1 MARGLRAPAGQ
12 TTRVPRAPAG
22 YAAKMSHRTS
32 THESDPDDIGY
43 LYNLK
48 GSSNTGSGGS
58 APGMLALSVWGF
70 AALLAQLIRTIESP
84 VDVDVSRSSHDDVG
98 FYIDV
103 VLATTGVEFLLA
115 IIGALAAL
123 ALVATEPGRRRIGAA
138 IVNIVL
144 AGLALSVFLNN
155 WIVLLFESPVR
166 QEVWWGGLLMGVC
179 PVIVLAASIVELRR
193 SAAR

>member
-1 MARGLRAPAGQ
+1 
-12 TTRVPRAPAG
+12 
-22 YAAKMSHRTS
+22 MSHRAS
-32 THESDPDDIGY
+32 THESDPDDIDIDN

-58 APGMLALSVWGF
+58 
-70 AALLAQLIRTIESP
+70 
-84 VDVDVSRSSHDDVG
+84 DSSHPSAPTAIALIIWGLAAILARSIYDTRSLVDLSQSSYDDVG
-98 FYIDV
+98 FYIDI

-115 IIGALAAL
+115 IAGALTAL
-123 ALVATEPGRRRIGAA
+123 ALVATEPGRGRIGAA
-138 IVNIVL
+138 IVSIVL

>member
-1 MARGLRAPAGQ
+1 
-12 TTRVPRAPAG
+12 
-22 YAAKMSHRTS
+22 MSHRAS
-32 THESDPDDIGY
+32 THESDPDDIDIDN

-58 APGMLALSVWGF
+58 DPLPWLRPSAPTAIALIIWGLAAILARSIYDTRSLADLS
-70 AALLAQLIRTIESP
+70 Q
-84 VDVDVSRSSHDDVG
+84 SSYDDVG
-98 FYIDV
+98 FYIDI

-115 IIGALAAL
+115 IIGALTAL
-123 ALVATEPGRRRIGAA
+123 ALVATEPGRRRIGGA
-138 IVNIVL
+138 IVSIVL

>member
-1 MARGLRAPAGQ
+1 
-12 TTRVPRAPAG
+12 
-22 YAAKMSHRTS
+22 MSHRTS

-48 GSSNTGSGGS
+48 GSPNTGSGGS
-58 APGMLALSVWGF
+58 DPSHPSAPTAVALIVWGL
-70 AALLAQLIRTIESP
+70 AAILARFVHTVESP
-84 VDVDVSRSSHDDVG
+84 VDVDVSRSSHDNVG

-103 VLATTGVEFLLA
+103 VYATAGVEFLLA

-123 ALVATEPGRRRIGAA
+123 ALVATEPGRRRISAA

-155 WIVLLFESPVR
+155 WIVLLFDSPVR

-179 PVIVLAASIVELRR
+179 PVIALATSIVELRR

>member
-1 MARGLRAPAGQ
+1 M
-12 TTRVPRAPAG
+12 
-22 YAAKMSHRTS
+22 
-32 THESDPDDIGY
+32 
-43 LYNLK
+43 
-48 GSSNTGSGGS
+48 
-58 APGMLALSVWGF
+58 
-70 AALLAQLIRTIESP
+70 
-84 VDVDVSRSSHDDVG
+84 
-98 FYIDV
+98 
-103 VLATTGVEFLLA
+103 EFLLA
-115 IIGALAAL
+115 IIGALATL

-155 WIVLLFESPVR
+155 WIVLLFDSPVR

>member
-1 MARGLRAPAGQ
+1 
-12 TTRVPRAPAG
+12 
-22 YAAKMSHRTS
+22 MSHRAS
-32 THESDPDDIGY
+32 THESDPDDIDIDN

-58 APGMLALSVWGF
+58 DPLHPSAPTAVALIFWVLAAVF
-70 AALLAQLIRTIESP
+70 ARFVHTVESP
-84 VDVDVSRSSHDDVG
+84 VDVDVSWSSHDNVG

-103 VLATTGVEFLLA
+103 VYATAGVEFLLA

-123 ALVATEPGRRRIGAA
+123 ALVATEPGRRRISAA

-179 PVIVLAASIVELRR
+179 PAIVLAASIVELHR
-193 SAAR
+193 SATR

>member
-1 MARGLRAPAGQ
+1 
-12 TTRVPRAPAG
+12 
-22 YAAKMSHRTS
+22 MSHRAS

-48 GSSNTGSGGS
+48 GRPSAGSGGS
-58 APGMLALSVWGF
+58 DSSPWPRPTAPAVTALIFWVLAAVF
-70 AALLAQLIRTIESP
+70 ARFTYTMDSP
-84 VDVDVSRSSHDDVG
+84 VDDTYWSDWSSHDNVG

-103 VLATTGVEFLLA
+103 VYATAGVEFLLA

-123 ALVATEPGRRRIGAA
+123 ALVATEPGRRRISAA

-155 WIVLLFESPVR
+155 WIVLLFDSPVR
-166 QEVWWGGLLMGVC
+166 QEVWWVGLLMGVC

>member
-1 MARGLRAPAGQ
+1 
-12 TTRVPRAPAG
+12 
-22 YAAKMSHRTS
+22 MSHRAS
-32 THESDPDDIGY
+32 THESDPDDIDIDN

-58 APGMLALSVWGF
+58 DPLHPSAPTAVALIFWVLAAVF
-70 AALLAQLIRTIESP
+70 ARFVHTVESP
-84 VDVDVSRSSHDDVG
+84 VDVDVSWSSHDNVG

-103 VLATTGVEFLLA
+103 VYATAGVEFLLA
-115 IIGALAAL
+115 IAGALTAL
-123 ALVATEPGRRRIGAA
+123 ALVATEPGRRRIGGA
-138 IVNIVL
+138 IVSIVL

-179 PVIVLAASIVELRR
+179 PVIVLAVSIVELRR

>member
-1 MARGLRAPAGQ
+1 
-12 TTRVPRAPAG
+12 
-22 YAAKMSHRTS
+22 MSHRAS
-32 THESDPDDIGY
+32 THESDPDDIDIDN

-48 GSSNTGSGGS
+48 GSPNTGSRGS

-123 ALVATEPGRRRIGAA
+123 ALVATEPGRRRISAA

>member
-1 MARGLRAPAGQ
+1 
-12 TTRVPRAPAG
+12 
-22 YAAKMSHRTS
+22 MSHRAS
-32 THESDPDDIGY
+32 THESDPDDIDIDD

-48 GSSNTGSGGS
+48 GSPNTGSGGS
-58 APGMLALSVWGF
+58 DSSHPSAPTAIALIVWGL
-70 AALLAQLIRTIESP
+70 AAILARFVHTVESP
-84 VDVDVSRSSHDDVG
+84 VYMSRSSHDNVD
-98 FYIDV
+98 FYIDIV
-103 VLATTGVEFLLA
+103 YATAGVEFLLA

-155 WIVLLFESPVR
+155 WIVLLFDSPVR

-179 PVIVLAASIVELRR
+179 PAIVLAASIVELHR
-193 SAAR
+193 SATR

>member
-1 MARGLRAPAGQ
+1 
-12 TTRVPRAPAG
+12 
-22 YAAKMSHRTS
+22 MSHRAS
-32 THESDPDDIGY
+32 THESDPDDIDIDN

-58 APGMLALSVWGF
+58 DPLPWLRPSAPTAIALIIWGLA
-70 AALLAQLIRTIESP
+70 AILARLVHTVESP
-84 VDVDVSRSSHDDVG
+84 MDVDASQSSYDNVG
-98 FYIDV
+98 FYIDI

-115 IIGALAAL
+115 IAGALTAL
-123 ALVATEPGRRRIGAA
+123 ALVATEPGRRRIGGA
-138 IVNIVL
+138 IVSIVL

-179 PVIVLAASIVELRR
+179 PVIVLTASIVELRR
-193 SAAR
+193 SSAR